1 MRKFRS
7 LVMHLLHQTVDPPSA
22 KALNFKCQSHY
33 RLPFLCSRFGRYV
46 TRLGGQLKRWW
57 YGLRYTDSCGAEA
70 GTSSSTR
77 SSSTGGTGE
86 SRESDR
92 TMPCYHSKEVDQ
104 MNGLKL
110 LFHLQPGNSATG
122 PLPETTHN
130 ASDRNKAS
138 ALLSSPK
145 RPSLPSDGAI

>member
-1 MRKFRS
+1 
-7 LVMHLLHQTVDPPSA
+7 
-22 KALNFKCQSHY
+22 
-33 RLPFLCSRFGRYV
+33 
-46 TRLGGQLKRWW
+46 
-57 YGLRYTDSCGAEA
+57 
-70 GTSSSTR
+70 
-77 SSSTGGTGE
+77 
-86 SRESDR
+86 
-92 TMPCYHSKEVDQ
+92 

-145 RPSLPSDGAI
+145 VCLRAVKEGILSPLMYCTCFKRPSLPSDGAI

>member
-1 MRKFRS
+1 MVVRLEVYGFLWLRQGLQVQHDHRL
-7 LVMHLLHQTVDPPSA
+7 LV
-22 KALNFKCQSHY
+22 AL
-33 RLPFLCSRFGRYV
+33 
-46 TRLGGQLKRWW
+46 
-57 YGLRYTDSCGAEA
+57 
-70 GTSSSTR
+70 
-77 SSSTGGTGE
+77 E
-86 SRESDR
+86 SRGKA
-92 TMPCYHSKEVDQ
+92 TAPCLAIIKEVDQ